1 MAPISI
7 SRSSSIVTSPNIA
20 SPVVTQPA
28 PAVAAAAPAQSSFTQ
43 SSLTSTLLAAPLV
56 PPSYATIPL
65 SNSSTVGDNYTHT
78 ANGSFR
84 IQGLNGNDVI
94 TVAAATT
101 GNDFL
106 EGGAGND
113 TLNAAGTDDILDGG
127 AGNDT
132 LNGNA
137 GNDILRGGAGADI
150 LNGGAGIDTADYST
164 SSAAVTIS
172 LPLDPTRTSRGL
184 GGDANLDT
192 LSGIE
197 NVIGSAGADR
207 ITGNDLDN
215 QFVGNAGHDMLRSHD
230 RQRRADRGRHDRRRC
245 ERRSRRRG

>member
-1 MAPISI
+1 M
-7 SRSSSIVTSPNIA
+7 
-20 SPVVTQPA
+20 
-28 PAVAAAAPAQSSFTQ
+28 
-43 SSLTSTLLAAPLV
+43 STLLAAPLV

-197 NVIGSAGADR
+197 NVVGSAGADR